1 MNTHPRPLG
10 RSSVT
15 VGPLGLGCWPLA
27 GMTRAGVTREA
38 AIATVGAAIEAGIT
52 HLDTAYCYGQH
63 GESELA
69 IRAALAERGG
79 PAARKAV
86 VIAGKCGIHWEV
98 APDLS
103 PPRRQVVDGHPK
115 RIRAEVEESLV
126 RLGTDRLD
134 LLYLHSPDPKV
145 PIEESA
151 GALKRLQ
158 EEGKALAIGLS
169 NGGRTSLERFAS
181 ACPLDACQ
189 LAFNMLQRDIEAEIL
204 PWCRDQGVGL
214 VVYWPLMKGLLA
226 GKMHRGQTFPATDS
240 RHKYAIFQGEA
251 FERNLAF
258 VEALRPIAARLGVAL
273 PDLVLAWT
281 AEQPGITSVLFGAT
295 GPAQVTENARALACQ
310 LDDDA
315 RRAIAAAI
323 AARGTVPG
331 RQPVEAPAS
340 SG

>member
-1 MNTHPRPLG
+1 MMTRLRPLG

-38 AIATVGAAIEAGIT
+38 AIATVGAAIDAGIN
-52 HLDTAYCYGQH
+52 HLDTAYCYGEH

-69 IRAALAERGG
+69 IRAALTERGG
-79 PAARKAV
+79 SAARDAV
-86 VIAGKCGIHWEV
+86 VIAGKCGIHWEP
-98 APDLS
+98 AAGLS
-103 PPRRQVVDGHPK
+103 PPRRQVVDGRPD
-115 RIRAEVEESLV
+115 RLRAEVEESLV

-134 LLYLHSPDPKV
+134 LLYLHSPDPQV

-151 GALKRLQ
+151 GELKRLQ

-181 ACPLDACQ
+181 VCRLDACQ

-204 PWCRDQGVGL
+204 PWCRNHGVGL

-226 GKMHRGQTFPATDS
+226 GKMHRGQTFPITDS
-240 RHKYAIFQGEA
+240 RHKYEIFRGEA
-251 FERNLAF
+251 FAQNLDF
-258 VEALRPIAARLGVAL
+258 VESLRPIAARLGVSL

-281 AEQPGITSVLFGAT
+281 AEQPGVTSVLFGAT
-295 GPAQVTENARALACQ
+295 SPEQVTENAQALTCG
-310 LDDDA
+310 LDEDA

-323 AARGTVPG
+323 HTRGPVPG
-331 RQPVEAPAS
+331 RQPVEAPVN

>member
-1 MNTHPRPLG
+1 MNTQLRPLG
-10 RSSVT
+10 RSPVA

-38 AIATVGAAIEAGIT
+38 AIATVRTALEAGIT
-52 HLDTAYCYGQH
+52 HLDTAYCYGEH

-69 IRAALAERGG
+69 IRAALIEHGG
-79 PAARKAV
+79 PAARDAV
-86 VIAGKCGIHWEV
+86 VIAGKCGIHWEPV
-98 APDLS
+98 PGLS
-103 PPRRQVVDGHPK
+103 PPRRLVVDGHPK
-115 RIRAEVEESLV
+115 RLRAEAEESLV

-134 LLYLHSPDPKV
+134 LLYLHSPDPQV

-151 GALKRLQ
+151 GELKRLR

-169 NGGRTSLERFAS
+169 NGGRTSLERFTS
-181 ACPLDACQ
+181 TCPLDACQ
-189 LAFNMLQRDIEAEIL
+189 MPFNMLQRDIEGDIL
-204 PWCRDQGVGL
+204 PWCRSHGVGL
-214 VVYWPLMKGLLA
+214 VAYWPLMKGLLA

-240 RHKYAIFQGEA
+240 RHKYEIFQGEA
-251 FERNLAF
+251 FERNLDF
-258 VEALRPIAARLGVAL
+258 VTQLRPIATRLGVAL

-295 GPAQVTENARALACQ
+295 GPDQVSENTRALTCD

-315 RRAIAAAI
+315 RREISAAI
-323 AARGTVPG
+323 QARGPVPG